1 MPSASPAGQLATSD
15 DQLLGGRVSLRQPLE
30 GYRAAID
37 PVLLAAAVPARSG
50 EKVLELGC
58 GVGAAALCL
67 MARVPDLTVTGL
79 ELQPAL
85 AALARHNAKANG
97 IARFFV
103 LEGDVAAPPK
113 ALGSGYDRVLL
124 NPPFQPSAAEG
135 SPLASKD
142 LANREGTASLAV
154 WLDLG
159 LRRLRQGGTLTLIH
173 RAERLSGALAA
184 LEGHAGDVRVLP
196 LWPLVG
202 RPAKRILLQATRG
215 SRAAT
220 TLLPGLA
227 LHVSDGGF
235 TAEAEAVLR
244 RAAELSL

>member
-1 MPSASPAGQLATSD
+1 MPRALSIGQLATSD
-15 DQLLGGRVSLRQPLE
+15 DRLLDGRVSLRQPLE

-37 PVLLAAAVPARSG
+37 PVLLAAAVPARPG
-50 EKVLELGC
+50 ERVLELGC

-67 MARVPDLTVTGL
+67 LARVPDVTVTGL

-85 AALARHNAKANG
+85 AALARHNAETNAA
-97 IARFFV
+97 ARCFV

-113 ALGSGYDRVLL
+113 ALGSGFDRVLL
-124 NPPFQPSAAEG
+124 NPPFQPSGAEG

-142 LANREGTASLAV
+142 LANREGAASLAT

-159 LRRLRQGGTLTLIH
+159 IRRLKQGGTLTLIH
-173 RAERLSGALAA
+173 RAERLSALLLI
-184 LEGHAGDVRVLP
+184 LEAQAGDIRVLP
-196 LWPLVG
+196 LWPQVG
-202 RPAKRILLQATRG
+202 RPAKRILVQATRS
-215 SRAAT
+215 SRAAM

-227 LHVSDGGF
+227 LHAPDGTF

-244 RAAELSL
+244 GAAELPL